1 MIENK
6 KNKKVT
12 RKVIMGEKGA
22 FVSEIIEYDV
32 PEDYEDA
39 FKGYYPDNQNNALSE
54 NK

>member
-1 MIENK
+1 MIENS

-22 FVSEIIEYDV
+22 FISEIIEYDD

-39 FKGYYPDNQNNALSE
+39 FKEYYPTNL
-54 NK
+54 NKLE